1 MSSAIKI
8 LLLFLLISNTNLSQ
22 NLDSIHKNFYDPSFH
37 TYLHDVKIACLNKDT
52 LTLHQ
57 LFGDSIYVEVC
68 CDNLSSMNYDDDWR
82 ILKEN
87 LNLDNQPQKSKFWDF
102 FLRISEQGFYYD
114 TIFKDYNVP
123 HVYRGGILEIYGDDG
138 KPLYYLLSPFQKIFL
153 NDTIN
158 LYVGK
163 EMYFSEVIK
172 FVPKKRSSNKYP
184 YEFFDFNEDYF
195 ICKENGIEIG
205 KVSKDDVIAW
215 DVHFSFKKVNERWKL
230 DSFNVCADF

>member
-1 MSSAIKI
+1 MSKANKI
-8 LLLFLLISNTNLSQ
+8 LLLFLFISNINLGQ
-22 NLDSIHKNFYDPSFH
+22 NLDSIQKNVYDPSFL
-37 TYLHDVKIACLNKDT
+37 TYINEVKIACLNKDT

-57 LFGDSIYVEVC
+57 LFGDSIFGEVC
-68 CDNLSSMNYDDDWR
+68 SDNLSSLYDNDDWG

-87 LNLDNQPQKSKFWDF
+87 LNLDKQPQKSKFWDF

-114 TIFKDYNVP
+114 TIFKDYIVP
-123 HVYRGGILEIYGDDG
+123 HVYRGGILELHADDG

-153 NDTIN
+153 SDTIN
-158 LYVGK
+158 LYLGK
-163 EMYFSEVIK
+163 EIYFNDVVK
-172 FVPKKRSSNKYP
+172 FVPEKRSSNAYP

-195 ICKENGIEIG
+195 LCKENGIEIG
-205 KVSKDDVIAW
+205 KVSKNDVIPF